1 MGCLSPS
8 AVQEYL
14 QALPDDRAG
23 VEEHL
28 DGCDDCRALVAAAAQ
43 LSTQGVSR
51 YVLGARIGGGG
62 MGVVYEAHD
71 PELRRRVAVK
81 VLASGAADAR
91 LLREAQ
97 ALARVS
103 HPNVV
108 PIYDVGTQGAIVFL
122 AMELVEGR
130 NLREWLAARPR
141 RVAEIL
147 DVLIAAG
154 RGLAAA
160 HAAGLV
166 HRDFKPEN
174 VLVGDD
180 GRVRVTDF
188 GLARDQHE
196 AASLELPAAESS
208 DLLAGE
214 LTHRGALVGTPV
226 YMAPEQ
232 LSGEGG
238 GPRSDQFSFCVTLY
252 EALHGRR
259 PFAAGSIGELRRA
272 VGEGRIPD
280 SAAPRWLRRVFLRGL
295 AARPGDRFPS
305 IDALL
310 DELQRHRAGSPR
322 RLTFAA
328 LVCLA
333 LAAGVIGLGAL
344 RRERATDAARA
355 SLEVTSAQLGRAL
368 ARRYE
373 TFSALIKATSAL
385 PAIREIGGNFDRAEF
400 GLGEAGADERRLEVL
415 HEHMASADWSMWTD
429 AGASVIAVGDYKG
442 RLLYSSGAPRRFG
455 GDLRALDAVARA
467 YESRGPAAML
477 LPARDSGLRDAPGD
491 AVLLLLAGA
500 AVPGSLPRAVLVQ
513 GLDARAILAE
523 ESARADR
530 RLAVVAGDVVVG
542 EPPPE
547 GRGWLVVTRPLPG
560 PGGAPIASLVAG
572 ARVDAGLGA
581 AGVGLGAAA
590 GLLAVVLGV
599 RAHRAR
605 RFMIATRRR

>member
-1 MGCLSPS
+1 MACLNPS

-14 QALPDDRAG
+14 LGVPDDRAG
-23 VEEHL
+23 VEDHL

-43 LSTQGVSR
+43 LSTHAVSR
-51 YVLGARIGGGG
+51 YRLGARIGRGG

-81 VLASGAADAR
+81 VLASRADAR

-108 PIYDVGTQGAIVFL
+108 PIYDVGTQGGVVFL

-141 RVAEIL
+141 RVAEVL

-232 LSGEGG
+232 LSGEGV

-259 PFAAGSIGELRRA
+259 PFSAGSIGELRRVVA
-272 VGEGRIPD
+272 EGRVPD
-280 SAAPRWLRRVFLRGL
+280 SAAPRWLRRVFRRGL
-295 AARPGDRFPS
+295 AARPEDRFPS

-310 DELQRHRAGSPR
+310 EELQGHRAGSPR
-322 RLTFAA
+322 G
-328 LVCLA
+328 VA
-333 LAAGVIGLGAL
+333 LAALACLAIAAGVVGLGAL
-344 RRERATDAARA
+344 RRERAADATRA

-415 HEHMASADWSMWTD
+415 HEHMASADWSMWAD
-429 AGASVIAVGDYKG
+429 AGASLIAVGDYKG

-455 GDLRALDAVARA
+455 GDLRALEAVARA

-477 LPARDSGLRDAPGD
+477 VPARDSGLLDEPGD

-513 GLDARAILAE
+513 GLDARAVLAE
-523 ESARADR
+523 ETPRADR
-530 RLAVVAGDVVVG
+530 RLAVGARDQVVG
-542 EPPPE
+542 EPPPD
-547 GRGWLVVTRPLPG
+547 GGGWLVVTRPLPG
-560 PGGAPIASLVAG
+560 PGGAPLASLVVG
-572 ARVDAGLGA
+572 GRVDAGLGA
-581 AGVGLGAAA
+581 TGVAVGAAA
-590 GLLAVVLGV
+590 CLLAVALGV

-605 RFMIATRRR
+605 RFMIASRRR